1 VLRPRP
7 GEYHHWSIVR
17 RTLALLTKSK
27 AALAVM
33 VSAVV
38 MALVATT
45 VGYAAMKKSVT
56 LSVDGKATE
65 VSTMGGT
72 VRDVLE
78 SEGITVGEHDVVAPS
93 LDSTVNDGTRIAVRY
108 GRPLEISV
116 DGEDQTYWVTAT
128 DVDTALDQLGLR
140 FAGAELSTSRGA
152 SISREGLDLEIVTPK
167 KVTLKVGDT
176 KASKQQVPA
185 LTVAEALDELGV
197 KVDKNDQ
204 VRPKAGAS
212 LEDGDKIVVTN
223 VRVVTRK
230 VTEAIDAGVVE
241 RYDSSMYEG
250 NTRTVRSSRDGS
262 RDVVYRIVFENG
274 DVAKRKVVRST
285 VNRKPVAGIVRV
297 GTKDRPAPAPAPAP
311 SANYASG
318 STVWDQLA
326 QCESGGNWAI
336 NTGNGYYGGLQ
347 FSLSTWQAYGG
358 PGYPHEQSRETQIA
372 IATKVRDA
380 SGGYGAWPHCSQQ
393 LGLPQ

>member
-1 VLRPRP
+1 
-7 GEYHHWSIVR
+7 
-17 RTLALLTKSK
+17 
-27 AALAVM
+27 M

-45 VGYAAMKKSVT
+45 VGYAAMNKTVT
-56 LSVDGKATE
+56 LSVDGEATQ
-65 VSTMGGT
+65 VSTLGET
-72 VRDVLE
+72 VGDVLK
-78 SEGITVGEHDVVAPS
+78 SQGISVGEHDVVAPGLES
-93 LDSTVNDGTRIAVRY
+93 AVDDGTRIAVRF
-108 GRPLEISV
+108 GRPLEVSV

-176 KASKQQVPA
+176 KATKQQVPA